1 MNKNETIIQRIL
13 SIYPYTYA
21 IYDTKQ
27 YYGVGVQE
35 SFYLL
40 DKQTLETIKA
50 MLRYEKETLEMIKKA
65 KPLWFAEED

>member
-1 MNKNETIIQRIL
+1 MSKIDSPIQKIL
-13 SIYPYTYA
+13 SIYPCAYA
-21 IYDTKQ
+21 IYDTKH

-40 DKQTLETIKA
+40 DKQTLETVKA
-50 MLRYEKETLEMIKKA
+50 MLRYEKATLEMIEKA

>member
-1 MNKNETIIQRIL
+1 MRKIDSAIKKIL
-13 SIYPYTYA
+13 SICPCAYA
-21 IYDTKQ
+21 IYDAKQ

-40 DKQTLETIKA
+40 DKQTLETVKA
-50 MLRYEKETLEMIKKA
+50 MLRYEKETLEMIEKA

>member
-1 MNKNETIIQRIL
+1 MNKYPIVVRKIL
-13 SIYPYTYA
+13 SFYPYAYA
-21 IYDTKQ
+21 IYDIER

-40 DKQTLETIKA
+40 DKQTLETIKT
-50 MLRYEKETLEMIKKA
+50 MLRYEKETLEMIEKA